1 VIVFG
6 MQEIASFV
14 ARVLTKKQL
23 EVFYLI
29 NGPENFTFS
38 KFVKKFSNAYPQ
50 STLKHILKH
59 LRSIGLV
66 EFENGQPLQLTK
78 LGSLIK
84 EGVENE
90 T

>member
-14 ARVLTKKQL
+14 VRVLTKKQL
-23 EVFYLI
+23 EIFYLI
-29 NGPENFTFS
+29 DASENFTFS
-38 KFVKKFSNAYPQ
+38 KFVKNFSGTHPQ
-50 STLKHILKH
+50 STLKHVLKH

-66 EFENGQPLQLTK
+66 EFENGRPLQLTK
-78 LGSLIK
+78 LGSFIK
-84 EGVENE
+84 EGVKNE